1 MAQHTEPSQ
10 KPFRVIV
17 VGAGIVGLSLSH
29 ALQLAKIDHVVLEK
43 HSKIVSLHG
52 AALMIFPGAARILD
66 QFGVLKGIRESVT
79 PIQRQIEHW
88 PDGSVSHE
96 PHGLIDLG
104 SRFEVPVIT
113 IDRQSCV
120 THLYDGLPDKA
131 VIRTSARVERIEHT
145 EDGVK
150 VHLADGSFEEGD
162 MVVGA
167 DGVHSLT
174 RQLMWDYAA
183 EHDPSAIPES
193 DKNRNA
199 LFTDYKGIYGVS
211 DVENLR
217 GQQTPR
223 YEVGGSTLTR

>member
-1 MAQHTEPSQ
+1 
-10 KPFRVIV
+10 
-17 VGAGIVGLSLSH
+17 
-29 ALQLAKIDHVVLEK
+29 
-43 HSKIVSLHG
+43 
-52 AALMIFPGAARILD
+52 
-66 QFGVLKGIRESVT
+66 
-79 PIQRQIEHW
+79 
-88 PDGSVSHE
+88 
-96 PHGLIDLG
+96 
-104 SRFEVPVIT
+104 
-113 IDRQSCV
+113 
-120 THLYDGLPDKA
+120 
-131 VIRTSARVERIEHT
+131 
-145 EDGVK
+145 
-150 VHLADGSFEEGD
+150 LADGSFEEGD